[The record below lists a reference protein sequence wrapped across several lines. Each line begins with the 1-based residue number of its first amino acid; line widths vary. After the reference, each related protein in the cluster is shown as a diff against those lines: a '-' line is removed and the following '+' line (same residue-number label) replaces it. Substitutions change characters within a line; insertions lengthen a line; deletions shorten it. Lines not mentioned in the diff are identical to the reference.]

1 MKRILNKTKINLI
14 VFLMLTV
21 FFMEAVTVLFTSG
34 FKNGGF
40 FFTLLFSLSVAF
52 VLWVICSL
60 FKPEKM
66 RLAAIIEIAAL
77 YVLYAVQIVYYSVF
91 KTFFIFYS
99 LKAGGADQVIEDGIV
114 KTTINAIFTSLP
126 KLILLAVPLVLL
138 IALGKRF
145 VVTLKVNWLQRGIGI
160 AAAVVIHYLCILLIL
175 IFPAPREVYRGVFD
189 VKISASTFGMLR
201 TEWLDLK
208 YSIFGAPTDDDI
220 DIPEKEEKEPQ
231 QEVVYKKNVLN
242 IDFAARAASSSND
255 SIKKLDEYFAA
266 QEGTYQNEYT
276 GMFEGY
282 NLIYITAEGFSPY
295 AVDPELTPTLY
306 KMANEGFKFN
316 NSYNPIWGV
325 STSDGEYVTCTGL
338 IPKSGVWSFYVSGE
352 NSMPFCMG
360 NQFNRIFAAKGLN
373 KTARAYHNHTYTYY
387 HRDVSHP
394 NMGYN
399 YVGYGNGLE
408 GKIKKTWPES
418 DLEMMQATID
428 DYLTTDQPFHA
439 YYMTVS
445 GHLNYS
451 FVGNAMSKKNQDL
464 VAHLNMSDTAKAYLA
479 CNIELD
485 RAMEYLLQRL
495 NEAGVAERTLIC
507 INADHYPYGLLDEES
522 GDTYRY
528 FNEFLGHNVETTFE
542 LFKSTII
549 MYAQGMEPVTV
560 DKYCSSLDIMPTV
573 SNLLGLKYDSRLFMG
588 NDILSTADQLV
599 IFSDRSWISEAGKYD
614 SGTKVFTP
622 FDANYFKDEVTKET
636 VIDEA
641 TGQQTVVEKVTK
653 TAQQV
658 QEDYVANMKKVVNN
672 KFKVSALI
680 LENDYYG
687 KVINESLFDYSDY
700 KLLPPV
706 EQQTDTTSSSSQNQS
721 SK

>member
-1 MKRILNKTKINLI
+1 MKGKSKKIKLNLM
-14 VFLMLTV
+14 VFLMLSV
-21 FFMEAVTVLFTSG
+21 FFMELITILFTSG
-34 FKNGGF
+34 FENGGF
-40 FFTLLFSLSVAF
+40 FFTLLFSISTAF
-52 VLWVICSL
+52 VLWVITTL

-66 RLAAIIEIAAL
+66 RIAAIVELAAL
-77 YVLYAVQIVYYSVF
+77 FVLYSVQIVYYSVF

-99 LKAGGADQVIEDGIV
+99 LKAGGADQVIEEGIF
-114 KTTINAIFTSLP
+114 KTTITAIFTSLP
-126 KLILLAVPLVLL
+126 KLVLMAIPLILL
-138 IALGKRF
+138 ITLGKRF
-145 VVTLKVNWLQRGIGI
+145 IVSLKMGWIQRGIALLG
-160 AAAVVIHYLCILLIL
+160 AVIIHYLCILLII

-201 TEWLDLK
+201 TEWLDMK

-220 DIPEKEEKEPQ
+220 DVPEKTDKPTQ
-231 QEVVYKKNVLN
+231 QEVVYQKNVLD
-242 IDFAARAASSSND
+242 IDFAGRAAASTDS
-255 SIKKLDEYFAA
+255 SIKSLDEYFAA
-266 QEGTYQNEYT
+266 QEGTYQNKYT

-295 AVDPELTPTLY
+295 AVHPELTPTLY

-360 NQFNRIFAAKGLN
+360 HQFNRIYKAKGID
-373 KTARAYHNHTYTYY
+373 KKARAYHNHTYTYY

-394 NMGYN
+394 NMGYK
-399 YVGYGNGLE
+399 YIGYGNGLE

-418 DLEMMQATID
+418 DLEMMQVTVD
-428 DYLTTDQPFHA
+428 DYITSKEPFHA

-451 FVGNAMSKKNQDL
+451 FVGNAMSKKNQAL
-464 VAHLNMSDTAKAYLA
+464 VENLNMSDTAKAYLA

-495 NEAGVAERTLIC
+495 NEAGVAERTLIV
-507 INADHYPYGLLDEES
+507 INGDHYPYGLLDEES

-528 FNEFLGHNVETTFE
+528 FNEFVGHNIETTFE
-542 LFKSTII
+542 LYKSTII
-549 MYAQGMEPVTV
+549 MYAQGMEPVSV

-599 IFSDRSWISEAGKYD
+599 IFSNRSWISEAGKYD
-614 SGTKVFTP
+614 AKAKTFTP
-622 FDANYFKDEVTKET
+622 FSPDYFKDEVTKET
-636 VIDEA
+636 VTDNA
-641 TGQQTVVEKVTK
+641 TGEQKVVEKVTK
-653 TAQQV
+653 TAKEV

-680 LENDYYG
+680 LEKDYYG
-687 KVINESLFDYSDY
+687 KVVNESLFDYSNY
-700 KLLPPV
+700 KLLDPIEP
-706 EQQTDTTSSSSQNQS
+706 TTSSNVSSQE
-721 SK
+721 

>member
-1 MKRILNKTKINLI
+1 MKAKSKKLKLNLI
-14 VFLMLTV
+14 VFLMLSV
-21 FFMEAVTVLFTSG
+21 VYMEVLTISFTSG
-34 FKNGGF
+34 FENGGF
-40 FFTLLFSLSVAF
+40 FFTLLFAIPVAF
-52 VLWVICSL
+52 VLWVIATF
-60 FKPEKM
+60 FKPKKM
-66 RLAAIIEIAAL
+66 RIVAIIEMAAL
-77 YVLYAVQIVYYSVF
+77 YILYSVQIVYYSVF

-114 KTTINAIFTSLP
+114 KTTIKAIFTSIP
-126 KLILLAVPLVLL
+126 KLLVVAIPLIL
-138 IALGKRF
+138 IITLGKKFLVSPKVGF
-145 VVTLKVNWLQRGIGI
+145 VQRVIVLAG
-160 AAAVVIHYLCILLIL
+160 AVIIHYFCILLII
-175 IFPAPREVYRGVFD
+175 IFPSPREVYRGVFD
-189 VKISASTFGMLR
+189 VKISASTFGMIR

-220 DIPEKEEKEPQ
+220 DVPTQQAQQQQ

-242 IDFAARAASSSND
+242 IDFAARAASSTNAT
-255 SIKKLDEYFAA
+255 IKSLDEYFAA
-266 QEGTYQNEYT
+266 QEGTYQNKYT

-282 NLIYITAEGFSPY
+282 NLIFITAEGFSPY

-352 NSMPFCMG
+352 KSMPFCMG
-360 NQFNRIFAAKGLN
+360 NQFNRIYKAKGIN
-373 KTARAYHNHTYTYY
+373 KKARAYHNHTYTYY

-394 NMGYN
+394 NMGYK
-399 YVGYGNGLE
+399 YIGYGNGLE

-418 DLEMMQATID
+418 DLEMMQVTVD
-428 DYLTTDQPFHA
+428 DYLTTNEPFHA

-451 FVGNAMSKKNQDL
+451 FVGNAISKKNQSL
-464 VAHLNMSDTAKAYLA
+464 VEHLNMSDRAKAYLA

-485 RAMEYLLQRL
+485 KAMEYLLQRL

-528 FNEFLGHNVETTFE
+528 FNEFVGHNVETTFE
-542 LFKSTII
+542 LYKSTII
-549 MYAQGMEPVTV
+549 MYAQGMEPVSV
-560 DKYCSSLDIMPTV
+560 DKYCSSVDIMPTL

-588 NDILSTADQLV
+588 SDILSTADQLV
-599 IFSDRSWISEAGKYD
+599 IFSNRSWISEAGKYD
-614 SGTKVFTP
+614 AKTKVFTP

-636 VIDEA
+636 VTDSK
-641 TGQQTVVEKVTK
+641 TGEQKVVQKVTK
-653 TAQQV
+653 TAKQV
-658 QEDYVANMKKVVNN
+658 QEEYVANMKKIVNN

-687 KVINESLFDYSDY
+687 KVVNESLFDYSDY
-700 KLLPPV
+700 KLLDPI
-706 EQQTDTTSSSSQNQS
+706 QTTMSSNTNSTN
-721 SK
+721 